1 MKIAKT
7 AIALSALAVLG
18 LAGRVEAQDAGTLR
32 LMTGPQGGVWVP
44 LGGSLK
50 NLWEKNI
57 AGVSV
62 QTLPGA
68 GIANVR
74 AIDEGKAEIGFGN
87 SISTVDGINGVAPFP
102 RKTTNVCQMATLYPQ
117 YFQVVVNADAGI
129 NSVKDFKGK
138 GLAVQTRGN
147 TAEVITK
154 QLLEVHGLKYE
165 DMRTSFLPSYTDA
178 AELLK
183 NGQAQVFTLGTT
195 IPASSIMDLGT
206 SRDVKLLD
214 LKDSIE
220 GMRKLNAGYYPIEL
234 PANTY
239 PKQTAAVTKIG
250 YAAHLIV
257 SCKLPEQRVY
267 EMMKT
272 IQANFRDLVL
282 INKAMDGVGPK
293 EMAVDIGVPFHP
305 GATKF
310 YAEHGI
316 KAGS

>member
-1 MKIAKT
+1 MKLGILT
-7 AIALSALAVLG
+7 GALAS
-18 LAGRVEAQDAGTLR
+18 LALASDPVAAQDTMR

-50 NLWEKNI
+50 NIWEKNV
-57 AGVSV
+57 AGMSV

-74 AIDEGKAEIGFGN
+74 GIDEGKAEIGFGN
-87 SISTVDGINGVAPFP
+87 SISTVDGVNGAQPFP

-129 NSVKDFKGK
+129 NTIKDFRGK

-147 TAEVITK
+147 TAEVITR

-165 DMRTSFLPSYTDA
+165 DLRTNFLPSYTDA
-178 AELLK
+178 ASLLK
-183 NGQAQVFTLGTT
+183 DGQAQIFTLGTT
-195 IPASSIMDLGT
+195 IPASSIMDLAS

-214 LKDSIE
+214 LRDSIE
-220 GMRKLNAGYYPIEL
+220 LMRKLNAGYYAIDL

-239 PKQTAAVTKIG
+239 PKQTAAVTNIG

-257 SCKLPEQRVY
+257 ACKLPDQRVY
-267 EMMKT
+267 EMMKA
-272 IQANFRDLVL
+272 IHANFRDLVL

-293 EMAVDIGVPFHP
+293 EMAVDIGVKFHP
-305 GATKF
+305 GAARF
-310 YAEHGI
+310 YAEHGVKI
-316 KAGS
+316 GS

>member
-1 MKIAKT
+1 MTFAKT
-7 AIALSALAVLG
+7 RLALATLAAIG
-18 LAGRVEAQDAGTLR
+18 LAGTAAAQDANTMR

-44 LGGSLK
+44 LGGALK

-87 SISTVDGINGVAPFP
+87 SISTVDGLNGVAPFP

-129 NSVKDFKGK
+129 NSVRDFKGK

-147 TAEVITK
+147 TAEVITR
-154 QLLEVHGLKYE
+154 QLLEVNGLKYE

-183 NGQAQVFTLGTT
+183 NGQAQIFTLGTT
-195 IPASSIMDLGT
+195 IPASSIMDLAT

-214 LKDSIE
+214 LGGSLE
-220 GMRKLNAGYYPIEL
+220 GLRKLNAGYYGIDL

-239 PKQTAAVTKIG
+239 PKQTAPVTKIG
-250 YAAHLIV
+250 YAAHLVV

-267 EMMKT
+267 EMMKVVH
-272 IQANFRDLVL
+272 ANFRDLVL
-282 INKAMDGVGPK
+282 VNKAMEGVGPK
-293 EMAVDIGVPFHP
+293 EMGVDIGVPFHP
-305 GATKF
+305 GAAKF
-310 YAEHGI
+310 YAEQGV
-316 KAGS
+316 KVGS